1 MAGEI
6 DGTAARGL
14 LARLPEF
21 EPDPRLWSRIVA
33 ARRRRQRARVGWI
46 SAGLAA
52 TLAAVAVLP
61 RLGLDHGAA
70 DLSSWQQRSQALEDE
85 WRARDGAT
93 GDARAR
99 AQLRLI
105 DGELQAAYD
114 RAAGAA
120 ELAPLWRQRSEAL
133 HDLLDRDGPRVRAVT
148 RL

>member
-1 MAGEI
+1 MAN
-6 DGTAARGL
+6 DVDTAGVRGL

-33 ARRRRQRARVGWI
+33 ARQHRQRVRLGWI
-46 SAGLAA
+46 ATGLAA
-52 TLAAVAVLP
+52 TLAAVALLP
-61 RLGLDHGAA
+61 RFAVDRDAA
-70 DLSSWQQRSQALEDE
+70 DLASWQRQAQALERE
-85 WRARDGAT
+85 WQARSGGE

-114 RAAGAA
+114 RAATAI

-133 HDLLDRDGPRVRAVT
+133 HDLIDRDEPRMRAVT

>member
-1 MAGEI
+1 MTSEF
-6 DGTAARGL
+6 DTTAARAL

-33 ARRRRQRARVGWI
+33 ARRRRQRVRLGWV
-46 SAGLAA
+46 ATGLAA
-52 TLAAVAVLP
+52 TLAAVTVMP
-61 RLGLDHGAA
+61 RLGAERGAD
-70 DLSSWQQRSQALEDE
+70 DLASWQQRSQALERE
-85 WRARDGAT
+85 WRARGADT

-114 RAAGAA
+114 RAAAA
-120 ELAPLWRQRSEAL
+120 SELAPLWRQRSEAL
-133 HDLLDRDGPRVRAVT
+133 HDLLDRDGPRMRAVT

>member
-1 MAGEI
+1 MANDVDIAG
-6 DGTAARGL
+6 GRAV
-14 LARLPEF
+14 LANLPEF

-33 ARRRRQRARVGWI
+33 ARRRRQRVRFGWI

-52 TLAAVAVLP
+52 TLAAGLVLP
-61 RLGLDHGAA
+61 RIAIERGAA
-70 DLSSWQQRSQALEDE
+70 DLASWQRQSQALERE
-85 WRARDGAT
+85 WQARATGD

-114 RAAGAA
+114 RAATAS
-120 ELAPLWRQRSEAL
+120 ELTPLWRQRSEAL
-133 HDLLDRDGPRVRAVT
+133 HDLIDRDEPRVRAVT